1 VSIFDR
7 IADRIAEQVGDLIG
21 PDEVRAHVERAEQL
35 LDEGDT
41 QAAIEELRAALALRP
56 DHARAA
62 YLLGVALA
70 RRGMLEEAEE
80 VLVRATEVRPDL
92 AEAQLALGEVRR
104 RLGRVD
110 GAAEAFRKA
119 LEAPSGDLGLRT
131 EAHRGLGAAYL
142 DLGRADRAVRELR
155 KAAALDAGDLET
167 QGLLGRAFAARGE
180 LDAARQC
187 LERTA
192 GAPQPNPTALLAL
205 GSVYR
210 RLGRPVDAEMAY
222 LRALQV
228 APPTPPQ
235 GSPLGAQQGSQQGAQ
250 QGSPP
255 GPFQGEASAHAR
267 LGLAAA
273 RLDLGDA
280 AGALSQVEEVLAA
293 RPGLAEAHVMRARA
307 RALTGDA
314 GRIGAALDAYDEA
327 LRLTPFAAR
336 RSLVPIELARRGLA
350 MGTDREV
357 ILDEALHAALRGDAI
372 ARASGYAEELLTL
385 RPADAD
391 ALAARALAHLDA
403 GDRGAAEAVLG
414 RGEITERPS
423 GTTVE
428 TLLAQARLHLAGPPA
443 EATAAAALLRRAVT
457 LAPGDPRPR
466 ARLAEIYRAGHET
479 VPADLYGLLRVAQ
492 RQLAATPELGDLA
505 PEAARVLAIVDRPLQ
520 LTVMGEFNSGKST
533 FVNAFVGEEVAP
545 MGIVPTT
552 ATINVLKY
560 GTERG
565 ARVIYRDDEVREV
578 PWAEVAPLLRGLTA
592 EEARRIR
599 LVEVRYP
606 LELLQRVNVVDTP
619 GLNSILPEHEETAR
633 EFIAQADAVIWLF
646 TVGQAGTA
654 SEREALVRVAA
665 EKKKLLGVL
674 NKIDRAE
681 EDERQELLRH
691 LGENFGDLVEHIV
704 PFSAREALLGRS
716 DAERLQRS
724 NRAEL
729 DRVLGERFFARAEA
743 IKREAATRRM
753 RALLGEA
760 EARAQA
766 AARAGHQAEIEAAR
780 AALRTA
786 EDSFVRRF
794 LVEERLRLRADLD
807 ELLGAGAREVL
818 DFVRPRRWAFGSNQA
833 QPADRDYLMALV
845 EEKIGQ
851 LGEGSR
857 SRAAAEVAEALAT
870 ARAPIQAQAQV
881 QAQGHGPIH
890 AVSGE
895 APPSEEELLRQI
907 DVEVYSRYRAFVRG
921 YLRGGQLDDF
931 FSRVLPRLEP
941 TEAAVRRSLALGFL
955 DAEMLE
961 AELVQPLRQWSERCF
976 AALRDRLSRL
986 AQAEEL
992 RRFEIEERLVRPVT
1006 LLQRALAAQESPG
1019 GGET

>member
-1 VSIFDR
+1 MHI
-7 IADRIAEQVGDLIG
+7 
-21 PDEVRAHVERAEQL
+21 ERAEEF
-35 LDEGDT
+35 LDAGET
-41 QAAIEELRAALALRP
+41 QAAIEELRKALALRP
-56 DHARAA
+56 DHARAT

-70 RRGMLEEAEE
+70 RRGALEEAEGA
-80 VLVRATEVRPDL
+80 LATATQARPDL

-131 EAHRGLGAAYL
+131 DAHRGLGAAYL
-142 DLGRADRAVRELR
+142 ELGRADRAVRELR
-155 KAAALDAGDLET
+155 KATALAAGDLET
-167 QGLLGRAFAARGE
+167 EGLLGRAFAARGDLE
-180 LDAARQC
+180 AARQC
-187 LERTA
+187 LERVA
-192 GAPQPNPTALLAL
+192 GSPQPDPAGLLAL

-228 APPTPPQ
+228 APPPH
-235 GSPLGAQQGSQQGAQ
+235 QQGHPQA
-250 QGSPP
+250 
-255 GPFQGEASAHAR
+255 EAGAHAR

-280 AGALSQVEEVLAA
+280 TGALSQIAEVLAS

-307 RALTGDA
+307 LALAGDV
-314 GRIGAALDAYDEA
+314 GQALDAYDEA

-357 ILDEALHAALRGDAI
+357 VLDEALHAALRGDAI
-372 ARASGYAEELLTL
+372 ARAAGHAEELLTL
-385 RPADAD
+385 RPEDVD
-391 ALAARALAHLDA
+391 ALAARALALLAA

-414 RGEITERPS
+414 RSEITERPS

-428 TLLAQARLHLAGPPA
+428 TLLAQARLHLAGRHPEA
-443 EATAAAALLRRAVT
+443 EATAAAAVLRRAVA

-479 VPADLYGLLRVAQ
+479 VPSDLYGLLRVAQ

-533 FVNAFVGEEVAP
+533 FVNAFLGEEVAP

-565 ARVIYRDDEVREV
+565 ARVIYRDDQVEEV

-592 EEARRIR
+592 EQARRIR

-665 EKKKLLGVL
+665 ERKKLLGVL
-674 NKIDRAE
+674 NKIDRANA
-681 EDERQELLRH
+681 DERQELLRH
-691 LGENFGDLVEHIV
+691 LAENFGDLVEYVV

-716 DAERLQRS
+716 DAGRLERS

-743 IKREAATRRM
+743 IKREAATHRM
-753 RALLGEA
+753 RALLSEAQARA
-760 EARAQA
+760 EAA
-766 AARAGHQAEIEAAR
+766 AGAGHQAEIEAAQ

-786 EDSFVRRF
+786 EDGFVRRF

-857 SRAAAEVAEALAT
+857 SRVAAEVAGALAT
-870 ARAPIQAQAQV
+870 AHAPILGP
-881 QAQGHGPIH
+881 GHVH
-890 AVSGE
+890 AHAHTPTIAMSSEIPG
-895 APPSEEELLRQI
+895 SEEELLRQL

-976 AALRDRLSRL
+976 AALRDRLGRM
-986 AQAEEL
+986 AQAEAL

-1006 LLQRALAAQESPG
+1006 LLQKALAAQESPDG
-1019 GGET
+1019 GGA

>member
-1 VSIFDR
+1 MSIFDR

-21 PDEVRAHVERAEQL
+21 PDEVRTHIERAEEL
-35 LDEGDT
+35 LDAGDA
-41 QAAIEELRAALALRP
+41 QAAIEELRQALALRP
-56 DHARAA
+56 DHARAV

-70 RRGMLEEAEE
+70 RLGALEEAEE
-80 VLVRATEVRPDL
+80 ALVHVTQTRSDL

-104 RLGRVD
+104 RLNRIE

-131 EAHRGLGAAYL
+131 EAHRALGMAYL
-142 DLGRADRAVRELR
+142 ELGRADRAVRELR
-155 KAAALDAGDLET
+155 KAAALAAGDLET
-167 QGLLGRAFAARGE
+167 QGLLGRAFAARGD

-187 LERTA
+187 LERA
-192 GAPQPNPTALLAL
+192 AAAPQPDPTALLAL

-210 RLGRPVDAEMAY
+210 RLGRSVDAEMAY

-228 APPTPPQ
+228 APPPQRQGQPP
-235 GSPLGAQQGSQQGAQ
+235 A
-250 QGSPP
+250 
-255 GPFQGEASAHAR
+255 EAGAHAR

-280 AGALSQVEEVLAA
+280 AGALSQIEEVLAG

-307 RALTGDA
+307 LALA
-314 GRIGAALDAYDEA
+314 GGAGGPNIGAGLDAYDEA

-357 ILDEALHAALRGDAI
+357 VLDEALHAALRGDAI
-372 ARASGYAEELLTL
+372 ARAAGYAEELLTL
-385 RPADAD
+385 RPEDVD
-391 ALAARALAHLDA
+391 ALAARALALLAA
-403 GDRGAAEAVLG
+403 GDRAAAETVLG
-414 RGEITERPS
+414 RSEITERPHRAS

-428 TLLAQARLHLAGPPA
+428 TLLAQARLHLAGQPP
-443 EATAAAALLRRAVT
+443 EASAAAAVLRRAVA

-479 VPADLYGLLRVAQ
+479 VPSDLYGLLRVAQ
-492 RQLAATPELGDLA
+492 RQLAGTPELGDLA

-533 FVNAFVGEEVAP
+533 FVNAFLGEEVAP

-565 ARVIYRDDEVREV
+565 ARVIYRDDQVQEV
-578 PWAEVAPLLRGLTA
+578 PWAEVAPLLRGLSA
-592 EEARRIR
+592 DEARRIR

-665 EKKKLLGVL
+665 ERKKLLGVL
-674 NKIDRAE
+674 NKIDRA
-681 EDERQELLRH
+681 DAGERQELLRH
-691 LGENFGDLVEHIV
+691 LAENFGDLVEHVV

-716 DAERLQRS
+716 DAERLERS

-743 IKREAATRRM
+743 IKREAATHRM
-753 RALLGEA
+753 RALLSEA
-760 EARAQA
+760 EVRARAA
-766 AARAGHQAEIEAAR
+766 VGAGHQAEIDAAL

-786 EDSFVRRF
+786 EDGFVRRF

-857 SRAAAEVAEALAT
+857 SRVAAEVAGSLAT
-870 ARAPIQAQAQV
+870 AHAPMQALVQAQV
-881 QAQGHGPIH
+881 HAQLHTLPGGVP
-890 AVSGE
+890 G
-895 APPSEEELLRQI
+895 SEEELLRQL

-976 AALRDRLSRL
+976 AALRDGLGRL

-1006 LLQRALAAQESPG
+1006 LLQTALAGQESSTG
-1019 GGET
+1019 GGA

>member
-21 PDEVRAHVERAEQL
+21 PDEVRTHIERAEAF
-35 LDEGDT
+35 LDAGET

-70 RRGMLEEAEE
+70 RRGALGEAEE
-80 VLVRATEVRPDL
+80 ALVTATQARPDL
-92 AEAQLALGEVRR
+92 AEAQLALGEIRR
-104 RLGRVD
+104 RLGHID
-110 GAAEAFRKA
+110 GAAEAFRRA

-131 EAHRGLGAAYL
+131 EAHRGLGASYL
-142 DLGRADRAVRELR
+142 ALGRADRAVRELR
-155 KAAALDAGDLET
+155 KAAALASGDMET
-167 QGLLGRAFAARGE
+167 QGLLGRAFAARGDLE
-180 LDAARQC
+180 SARQS
-187 LERTA
+187 LERVA
-192 GAPQPNPTALLAL
+192 GAPEPDPAALLAL

-228 APPTPPQ
+228 TPPPQ
-235 GSPLGAQQGSQQGAQ
+235 QQGPQH
-250 QGSPP
+250 P
-255 GPFQGEASAHAR
+255 GESGAHAR

-280 AGALSQVEEVLAA
+280 AGALSQVQEVLAA

-307 RALTGDA
+307 LALTADA
-314 GRIGAALDAYDEA
+314 DAVGAALDAYDEA

-372 ARASGYAEELLTL
+372 ARAAGYAEELLTL
-385 RPADAD
+385 RPEDVD
-391 ALAARALAHLDA
+391 ALAARALAFLEA
-403 GDRGAAEAVLG
+403 GDRSAAEAVLG
-414 RGEITERPS
+414 RSEITERPS

-428 TLLAQARLHLAGPPA
+428 TLLAQARLHLARQPS
-443 EATAAAALLRRAVT
+443 EATAAAAVLRRAVT

-479 VPADLYGLLRVAQ
+479 VPSDLYGLLRVAQ

-565 ARVIYRDDEVREV
+565 ARVIYRDDQVEEV
-578 PWAEVAPLLRGLTA
+578 PWAEVAALLRGLTA

-665 EKKKLLGVL
+665 ERKKLLGVL
-674 NKIDRAE
+674 NKIDRADG
-681 EDERQELLRH
+681 DERQELLRH
-691 LGENFGDLVEHIV
+691 LAENFGDLVEHIV

-716 DAERLQRS
+716 DAERLERS

-743 IKREAATRRM
+743 IKREAAAHRM

-760 EARAQA
+760 QARAQA
-766 AARAGHQAEIEAAR
+766 AAGAGHQAEIDVAL

-786 EDSFVRRF
+786 EDGFVRRF
-794 LVEERLRLRADLD
+794 LIEERLRLRADLD

-857 SRAAAEVAEALAT
+857 SRVATEVAGALAA
-870 ARAPIQAQAQV
+870 ARAPVHAQV
-881 QAQGHGPIH
+881 HAQGHAMP
-890 AVSGE
+890 GE
-895 APPSEEELLRQI
+895 SPGSEEALLRQL
-907 DVEVYSRYRAFVRG
+907 DVEVYGRYRAFVRG

-976 AALRDRLSRL
+976 AALRDRLGRL

-1006 LLQRALAAQESPG
+1006 LLQKALAAQESSGSGNP
-1019 GGET
+1019 